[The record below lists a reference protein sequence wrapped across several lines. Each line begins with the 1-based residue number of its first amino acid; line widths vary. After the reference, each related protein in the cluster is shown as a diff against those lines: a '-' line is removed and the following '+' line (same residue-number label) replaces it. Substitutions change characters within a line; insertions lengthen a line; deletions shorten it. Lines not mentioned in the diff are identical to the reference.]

1 MLFRCFQ
8 EQAGRMQRRKESI
21 KTARL
26 RPASARIP
34 LPAPKEL
41 APKIIEPNSTK
52 ITASEPEA
60 TGIAPKTVQNPSGVL
75 VERKANKSLMEA
87 VVRLDKIRHSDLAQ
101 SSHIQGKSAI
111 KVKMKIAQKP
121 GVDPQQEAS
130 KVTDAA
136 TVPTAS
142 TGTISTIKQIKGP
155 SDAKNVQ
162 MEEEGDKKRAKKRR
176 VIIAPVKCRR
186 AEEHLKE
193 PFLLQNSKTF
203 WQAVFFLCLLFF
215 RIRNFFF
222 LLDPGSYWY
231 I

>member
-1 MLFRCFQ
+1 
-8 EQAGRMQRRKESI
+8 
-21 KTARL
+21 
-26 RPASARIP
+26 
-34 LPAPKEL
+34 L
-41 APKIIEPNSTK
+41 APKIIEPTSTK

-101 SSHIQGKSAI
+101 SSHSQGKSAK
-111 KVKMKIAQKP
+111 KVKMKIAHKP

-136 TVPTAS
+136 TVPPTEC
-142 TGTISTIKQIKGP
+142 TISTTKHGKDP

-162 MEEEGDKKRAKKRR
+162 MEEGGDKKRAKKRR

-193 PFLLQNSKTF
+193 PFFLQNYETF
-203 WQAVFFLCLLFF
+203 WQAVFLFVLCFSGSEHFLPW
-215 RIRNFFF
+215 I
-222 LLDPGSYWY
+222 PYPK